1 MDKRPRNISISYIP
15 QDDTAQCI
23 QGDINT
29 HIHITLAKDQNTASL
44 RDYYLA
50 LANTVWDRLSIRW
63 LRSKQNFYKRDL
75 KVVYVLVLF

>member
-29 HIHITLAKDQNTASL
+29 HIHITLAKDQNTSEKEIKK
-44 RDYYLA
+44 YYL
-50 LANTVWDRLSIRW
+50 NTEAV
-63 LRSKQNFYKRDL
+63 
-75 KVVYVLVLF
+75 